1 MIIGIGMDLC
11 DISRMEKLLSDGR
24 FLARFFSAEEQAYIQ
39 SKGRAAAQSMAGIYA
54 AKEALAKALGCGLSG
69 GELADICVLHGANGA
84 PYYDLRENWA
94 RLAAERG
101 VAALQLSVSH
111 DGGMAA
117 AVCVA
122 EKVE

>member
-1 MIIGIGMDLC
+1 MKKIVSL
-11 DISRMEKLLSDGR
+11 
-24 FLARFFSAEEQAYIQ
+24 
-39 SKGRAAAQSMAGIYA
+39 
-54 AKEALAKALGCGLSG
+54 ALAAIMLAATLILSSCSG

-101 VAALQLSVSH
+101 VAALHLSVSH